1 MLSQVAFY
9 LQTSVV
15 RKQVMAVTGLLL
27 SGFLITHLAGNF
39 LIFVS
44 ADAFNKYAH
53 TLTSNPAIYLAEVV
67 LASLFLIHI
76 GLAFTL
82 TMQNKK
88 ARPNNYYMFQPTG
101 HGATFASRT
110 MLITGSIVG
119 VFLVW
124 HITGLKF
131 GPYYEATVDGV
142 LMRDLHKL
150 VIEYFQNF
158 WNVLGYVVGMI
169 AIGIHLSHGFWS
181 AFQSLGFNHPKY
193 NCLLKIK
200 AKVLGCL
207 ITIGFGSMPLYIFFV
222 MGGRS

>member
-9 LQTSVV
+9 LRTSVV
-15 RKQVMAVTGLLL
+15 RKQVMAITGLLL

-67 LASLFLIHI
+67 LASLFLSHI
-76 GLAFTL
+76 GLALTL

-88 ARPNNYYMFQPTG
+88 ARPSNYYMFQPTG
-101 HGATFASRT
+101 RGATFASRT
-110 MLITGSIVG
+110 MLITGSLVG

-124 HITGLKF
+124 HICGLKF
-131 GPYYEATVDGV
+131 GPYYETTVDGMM
-142 LMRDLHKL
+142 MRDLHKL

-158 WNVLGYVVGMI
+158 GNVLGYVIGMI
-169 AIGIHLSHGFWS
+169 AIGVHLSHGFWS
-181 AFQSLGFNHPKY
+181 AFQSLGVNHPKY
-193 NCLLKIK
+193 NCLLKAAGK
-200 AKVLGCL
+200 CLGIL

-222 MGGRS
+222 MGGNA

>member
-1 MLSQVAFY
+1 MLSNVAFY
-9 LQTSVV
+9 MRTSVV

-53 TLTSNPAIYLAEVV
+53 TLTSNPAIYLAEAV
-67 LASLFLIHI
+67 LAILFLSHI
-76 GLAFTL
+76 GMALGL
-82 TMQNKK
+82 SMQNKK
-88 ARPNNYYMFQPTG
+88 ARPTNYYMFQPTG
-101 HGATFASRT
+101 RGATFASRT
-110 MLITGSIVG
+110 MLYTGAIVG

-131 GPYYEATVDGV
+131 GTYYETTVDGV
-142 LMRDLHKL
+142 VMRDLHKL

-158 WNVLGYVVGMI
+158 ANVVGYVVGMI
-169 AIGIHLSHGFWS
+169 SIGIHLSHGFWS

-193 NCLLKIK
+193 NGLLQFK
-200 AKVLGCL
+200 AKALGFL
-207 ITIGFGSMPLYIFFV
+207 IAVGFSSFPLYIFFG
-222 MGGRS
+222 MGGH